1 MSPQPN
7 EPAAAELGDYLGIIR
22 RRYIVV
28 GVAVL
33 VCLLLGI
40 GYGITRPD
48 VFRSTSEIALPMP
61 EGQQT
66 PTQSAADV
74 QTELAVL
81 RSDLVAERA
90 AQAIGG
96 VEDPRDLL
104 THLAVEAPPESR
116 VLVIVYSAATAEA
129 AQAGARAF
137 ADGYIALRE
146 DEQRAA
152 IDDQVQSYQ
161 ERLTALD
168 EGIAEQDEILS
179 SADEDSQEYRT
190 AERNREDL
198 ASRKSD
204 LEQAL
209 AEVESEPVD
218 GGTIITPARLPRQP
232 RAKGLGR
239 TVAAALAAGLALGL
253 AAAFVLDRLDN
264 RVRGAADLQAALGVR
279 SLGSIPVF
287 PERHRHPSTALVTVH
302 APGGT
307 EADAFRRLR
316 TSVLLAVRE
325 SGARTVAITSSVAD
339 EGKTTVAANL
349 AVAMAQGGRRVLLVS
364 ADLRRGGVDEL
375 FELPPTPGLTDV
387 LLGHSTLDEVERKV
401 GDLTVISRGSPVD
414 NPTDLLGSETTADAV
429 EALAHGFDLVIFDT
443 PPVLA
448 VADVLVLAP
457 RLDTTL
463 LVVSLAQA
471 STAQVA
477 EATTELTLA
486 GATVLGAALNN
497 DADSSRR
504 SASAAAYGI
513 QKS

>member
-1 MSPQPN
+1 MPPTP
-7 EPAAAELGDYLGIIR
+7 EPTAVELGDYLGIIR
-22 RRYIVV
+22 RRYVAV
-28 GVAVL
+28 GLAVL

-40 GYGITRPD
+40 GYGVTRPD
-48 VFRSTSEIALPMP
+48 VFRSTSEIALPAP
-61 EGQQT
+61 PNEQT
-66 PTQSAADV
+66 PTQVTADV
-74 QTELAVL
+74 QTELAVI

-96 VEDPRDLL
+96 VDDPRNLL
-104 THLAVEAPPESR
+104 DHLAVEAPPDAR
-116 VLVIVYSAATAEA
+116 VLVIVYSASTAEA

-137 ADGYIALRE
+137 SDGYIAVKE
-146 DEQRAA
+146 DEQQAA
-152 IDDQVQSYQ
+152 IDQQVQSYE
-161 ERLTALD
+161 ERIASLD
-168 EGIAEQDEILS
+168 EGIARQEEILAQAEENS
-179 SADEDSQEYRT
+179 TEFDTADRARD
-190 AERNREDL
+190 DL
-198 ASRKSD
+198 ASRRAD
-204 LEQAL
+204 LDQAL
-209 AEVESEPVD
+209 AEVSSQPVD

-253 AAAFVLDRLDN
+253 AAAFVMDRLDT
-264 RVRGAADLQAALGVR
+264 RVRGAADLQASLGVR
-279 SLGSIPVF
+279 SLGSVPVF
-287 PERHRHPSTALVTVH
+287 PELNRHPGRALVTVH
-302 APGGT
+302 APGGP

-339 EGKTTVAANL
+339 EGKSTVAANL

-364 ADLRRGGVDEL
+364 ADLRRGGIDEL
-375 FELPPTPGLTDV
+375 FEIPNAPGLSDL
-387 LLGHSTLDEVERKV
+387 LLGHATLDEVERTV
-401 GDLTVISRGSPVD
+401 GDLKVITGGSAVE
-414 NPTDLLGSETTADAV
+414 NPTDLLGSEKMADAV

-463 LVVSLAQA
+463 LVVSLSKA

-504 SASAAAYGI
+504 SASAAAYGV
-513 QKS
+513 QRS

>member
-1 MSPQPN
+1 MPPTS
-7 EPAAAELGDYLGIIR
+7 EPTAVELGDYLGIIR

-28 GVAVL
+28 GISVL
-33 VCLLLGI
+33 VCLALGI
-40 GYGITRPD
+40 GYGVTRPD
-48 VFRSTSEIALPMP
+48 VFRSTSEIALPSP
-61 EGQQT
+61 TQTQT
-66 PTQSAADV
+66 PTQVTEDV

-96 VEDPRDLL
+96 VDDPRDLL
-104 THLAVEAPPESR
+104 AHLAVEAPPDSR
-116 VLVIVYSAATAEA
+116 VLVIVYTAATAEA

-137 ADGYIALRE
+137 ADGYIAVKE
-146 DEQRAA
+146 DEQRSV
-152 IDDQVQSYQ
+152 IEQQVQIYDEQ
-161 ERLTALD
+161 IAPLD
-168 EGIAEQDEILS
+168 EGIAQQDEILA
-179 SADEDSQEYRT
+179 SADEDSQQYRT
-190 AERNREDL
+190 AQRNRDDL
-198 ASRKSD
+198 ASQRS
-204 LEQAL
+204 EL
-209 AEVESEPVD
+209 ARERASVESQPVD

-232 RAKGLGR
+232 KANGLGR
-239 TVAAALAAGLALGL
+239 TIAAALAAGLLLGL
-253 AAAFVLDRLDN
+253 ATAFVMDRLDT
-264 RVRGAADLQAALGVR
+264 RVRGAADLQATLGVR
-279 SLGSIPVF
+279 SLGSVPVF
-287 PERHRHPSTALVTVH
+287 PERNRHPSTALVTVH
-302 APGGT
+302 APGGP

-375 FELPPTPGLTDV
+375 FELPSTPGLTDV
-387 LLGHSTLDEVERKV
+387 LQGHATLDEVERKV

-463 LVVSLAQA
+463 LVVSLSQA

-504 SASAAAYGI
+504 SASAAAYGVGRA
-513 QKS
+513 